1 VITAQKRT
9 TGSINRVA
17 DMSGTSSA
25 NRSGLGKLTEQQVRV
40 MITILMAFRLD
51 PMVLVLC
58 KMLLPLQKSPAA
70 DG

>member
-1 VITAQKRT
+1 
-9 TGSINRVA
+9 
-17 DMSGTSSA
+17 MSGTSSA